1 MPHKRRIV
9 KSQRPAT
16 DLFTAYMSDIAHAAM
31 RHCVQEGGLYYG
43 MEGCRRFARECGAAF
58 LDFERE
64 GLDPERLFGSTY
76 SGICVIAYGL
86 KPPVGARSWLE
97 WIREGY
103 RDAKAKE
110 EPAAEEGAPE

>member
-9 KSQRPAT
+9 KTKPPV
-16 DLFTAYMSDIAHAAM
+16 DIFTAYMSNVAHAAM
-31 RHCVQEGGLYYG
+31 HHCVQEGGLYYG
-43 MEGCRRFARECGAAF
+43 MEGCHRFARECGAAF

-64 GLDPERLFGSTY
+64 GLDPKKLFGSTY

-97 WIREGY
+97 WVREGY